1 MAGSTLVS
9 PQHEIDDPLQAIE
22 FYYEKGW
29 TDGLPVVPPTESR
42 VREFLDWA
50 ERPADAVVGRLESRR
65 RVVTAEKVAIN
76 AVMAGCMPEYTPV
89 VMAAIEA
96 ISEDQFNLH
105 GISASTGGAGVL
117 VVVHGPIVA
126 DLGVN
131 SGVNIFGA
139 GNRANATI
147 GRAVRLVLM
156 NCFGAQPGL
165 LDRATIGHPGKYSY
179 CIAEDEAGSPWEP
192 LYVARGI
199 PREQSAVTVF
209 AAEGPH
215 QVYNE
220 TSSTPEGILDTYA
233 ASLRNAG
240 GLRGVRAGEYG
251 VLIVPQHY
259 KYIGA
264 AGWSR
269 KQVQQYLFEQAR
281 VTSEEMERAGKPGS
295 YVRGEQPAPIV
306 ASPDDFLVM
315 AGGGNAGGMAAVI
328 PPWLGKS
335 SRAVTRVVTGRRQG

>member
-1 MAGSTLVS
+1 MAVGAITST
-9 PQHEIDDPLQAIE
+9 QHEVDDALQAIE
-22 FYYEKGW
+22 FYFEKGW
-29 TDGLPVVPPTESR
+29 TDGLPVVPPTEAR
-42 VREFLDWA
+42 VREFLDRA
-50 ERPADAVVGRLESRR
+50 GRAPDEVVGRLDARR

-89 VMAAIEA
+89 VIAAVEA
-96 ISEDQFNLH
+96 MSEDAFNLH
-105 GISASTGGAGVL
+105 GISASTGGAAVL
-117 VVVHGPIVA
+117 VIVHGPIVG

-131 SGVNIFGA
+131 SGVNIFGP

-165 LDRATIGHPGKYSY
+165 LDKATIGHPGKYTY
-179 CIAEDEAGSPWEP
+179 CIAEDERGSPWEP
-192 LYVARGI
+192 LHVARGLDA
-199 PREQSAVTVF
+199 RQSAVTVF

-220 TSSTPEGILDTYA
+220 TATTPERILDTYA
-233 ASLRNAG
+233 AALRDAG
-240 GLRGVRAGEYG
+240 NLRGLRAGEYL

-259 KYIGA
+259 RYITA

-269 KQVQQYLFEQAR
+269 RRIRKYLFERAR
-281 VTSEEMERAGKPGS
+281 VTADDVERAGKPFTGPA
-295 YVRGEQPAPIV
+295 GEAVPVV
-306 ASPDDFLVM
+306 AAADDFLVV
-315 AGGGNAGGMAAVI
+315 AGGGSAGGMAAVV

-335 SRAVTRVVTGRRQG
+335 SRAVTRAVRVPGQ

>member
-1 MAGSTLVS
+1 MTAGQIASARYEVA
-9 PQHEIDDPLQAIE
+9 DALQAIE
-22 FYYEKGW
+22 FYFEKGW
-29 TDGLPVVPPTESR
+29 TDGLPVVPPTEAR
-42 VREFLDWA
+42 VREFLDRA
-50 ERPADAVVGRLESRR
+50 GRAPDEVVGRLDARR

-76 AVMAGCMPEYTPV
+76 AVMAGCLPEYLPV
-89 VMAAIEA
+89 VIAAVEA
-96 ISEDQFNLH
+96 MSEDPFNLH
-105 GISASTGGAGVL
+105 GISASTGGAAVL
-117 VVVHGPIVA
+117 VIVHGPIAA

-131 SGVNIFGA
+131 SGVNIFGP

-165 LDRATIGHPGKYSY
+165 LDKATIGHPGKYTY

-192 LYVARGI
+192 LHVARGL
-199 PREQSAVTVF
+199 PAHQSAVTVF

-220 TSSTPEGILDTYA
+220 TATTPERILDTYA
-233 ASLRNAG
+233 ASLRDAG
-240 GLRGVRAGEYG
+240 NLSGPLAGEYL

-259 KYIGA
+259 RYIAA
-264 AGWSR
+264 AGWGR
-269 KQVQQYLFEQAR
+269 RRIQEYLFERAR
-281 VTSEEMERAGKPGS
+281 VTVEDFERAGKAARRVEPG
-295 YVRGEQPAPIV
+295 EAAPVV
-306 ASPDDFLVM
+306 AAPEDFLVM

-335 SRAVTRVVTGRRQG
+335 SRAVTRAVGGSRE

>member
-1 MAGSTLVS
+1 MTTDRITSARHPV
-9 PQHEIDDPLQAIE
+9 EDALQAIE
-22 FYYEKGW
+22 FYFEKGW
-29 TDGLPVVPPTESR
+29 TDGLPVVPPTEAR
-42 VREFLDWA
+42 VREFLDRA
-50 ERPADAVVGRLESRR
+50 GRAPDEVVGRLESRR

-76 AVMAGCMPEYTPV
+76 AVMAGCMPEYTPA
-89 VMAAIEA
+89 VMAAVEA
-96 ISEDQFNLH
+96 MSDDAFNLH
-105 GISASTGGAGVL
+105 GCSASTGGAAML
-117 VVVHGPIVA
+117 VIVHGPIVA

-165 LDRATIGHPGKYSY
+165 LDRATIGHPGKYTY

-192 LYVARGI
+192 LHVSRGLR
-199 PREQSAVTVF
+199 PDQSAVTVF

-220 TSSTPEGILDTYA
+220 TANTPERILDTYA
-233 ASLRNAG
+233 ASLRDAG
-240 GLRGVRAGEYG
+240 NLIAPRAGEYL
-251 VLIVPQHY
+251 VLITPQHSR
-259 KYIGA
+259 YIGA

-269 KQVQQYLFEQAR
+269 GQVQGYLFETAR
-281 VTSEEMERAGKPGS
+281 VTAADFERAGKPA
-295 YVRGEQPAPIV
+295 RRMQADEAAPVV
-306 ASPDDFLVM
+306 AAPEDFMVM
-315 AGGGNAGGMAAVI
+315 AGGGNAGGMAAII

-335 SRAVTRVVTGRRQG
+335 SKAVTRPLWQG